1 MTTAALAARLLAQ
14 DFAGLKGVVLRGP
27 PGPGRDG
34 FIDELCRAL
43 PAGAPV
49 RRLPA
54 QIGDDRLLGGLDL
67 AATLAAGR
75 PIEAPGLLAEVA
87 GGLLIVPSAE
97 RLPPET
103 AARLAQA
110 LDAADTP
117 FCLLLLDEGGVDEAA
132 PQALTERLAFDI
144 DCECPVEVPAG
155 SLAPVPDIA
164 ATLVR
169 LAGELGIAG
178 VRAPLM
184 ALKAARATAALAGR
198 LEPAEADLLLATLLV
213 LAPRATRLP
222 DAPPPPVDTAE
233 PPPPPVDTAEPPP
246 PPTKGEDQEAPRDPG
261 ELTEMVV
268 EAVRAVLPP
277 GLLAAQAARAGRSAG
292 RESGAGRRAIN
303 PRRGRRAGVRAGN
316 LSPGVRLD
324 LVETLKAAAP
334 WQPLR
339 RRARPERPGIEVRRA
354 DFRIRRLVAT
364 QPSATLF
371 VVDASGSAA
380 LARLG
385 EAKGA
390 IELLLADSYV
400 RRDEVALIAFRGER
414 AELVLPPSRSLARAR
429 RALAD
434 LAGGGGTPL
443 AAALEL
449 AGRLAARVAAAG
461 RDPTL
466 VLLSD
471 FRANVARTPG
481 LDPVADA
488 EAAARAIAT
497 RGFPVIAIDTSSRPR
512 AEGARIAAA
521 LRARLVVLPR
531 PEAAGL
537 AAAVRAA

>member
-1 MTTAALAARLLAQ
+1 MPAAIAARLLAH
-14 DFAGLKGVVLRGP
+14 DPVGLKGAVLRGP
-27 PGPGRDG
+27 PGPGRDA
-34 FIDELCRAL
+34 FIEELSRAL

-49 RRLPA
+49 RRLPLH
-54 QIGDDRLLGGLDL
+54 IGDDRLLGGLDL

-75 PIEAPGLLAEVA
+75 PVTTPGLLADVA

-103 AARLAQA
+103 AARLGQA
-110 LDAADTP
+110 LDSGGA
-117 FCLLLLDEGGVDEAA
+117 FLLLLLDEGREGESA
-132 PQALTERLAFDI
+132 PPMLAGRLAFDL
-144 DCECPVEVPAG
+144 DPERLPEVPPG
-155 SLAPVPDIA
+155 SAAPVRDPA
-164 ATLVR
+164 AALVR
-169 LAGELGIAG
+169 LAAELGIVG
-178 VRAPLM
+178 VRAPLL
-184 ALKAARATAALAGR
+184 ALKAAQAAAGLAGR
-198 LEPAEADLLLATLLV
+198 RESAEADLLLATLLV

-222 DAPPPPVDTAE
+222 DPPAAPETAE
-233 PPPPPVDTAEPPP
+233 PTPPPAE
-246 PPTKGEDQEAPRDPG
+246 GRDPDATREPG
-261 ELTEMVV
+261 ELAELAV
-268 EAVRAVLPP
+268 EAVRAALPP
-277 GLLAAQAARAGRSAG
+277 GLLAAQVARAGRSAS
-292 RESGAGRRAIN
+292 RESGAGRRSSS
-303 PRRGRRAGVRAGN
+303 PRRGRRAGVRPGDLA
-316 LSPGVRLD
+316 PGVRLD

-339 RRARPERPGIEVRRA
+339 RRSRPDRQGIEVRRA
-354 DFRIRRLVAT
+354 DFRIRRLVAAR
-364 QPSATLF
+364 PSATLF

-414 AELVLPPSRSLARAR
+414 AELVLPPTRSLARAR

-449 AGRLAARVAAAG
+449 VGQIAARVAAVG
-461 RDPTL
+461 RDPTI

-471 FRANVARTPG
+471 FRANVARAAG
-481 LDPVADA
+481 LDPMADA
-488 EAAARAIAT
+488 ETAARVLAA
-497 RGFPVIAIDTSSRPR
+497 RGVPIIAIDTSARPR

-521 LRARLVVLPR
+521 LGARLVHLPR